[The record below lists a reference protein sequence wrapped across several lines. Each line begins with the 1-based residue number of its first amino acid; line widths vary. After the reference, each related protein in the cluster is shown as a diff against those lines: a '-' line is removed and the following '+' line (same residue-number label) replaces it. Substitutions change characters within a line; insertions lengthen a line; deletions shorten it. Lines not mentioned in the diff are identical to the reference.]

1 MEKTLEPGLEH
12 EVEIL
17 VTEDLVPPHMRSAG
31 VGVFATPE
39 MVRLIERTA
48 LEGVLPYLA
57 PGQQTV
63 GTRVELSHTA
73 ATPVG
78 MRVRARVRLV
88 EVDRRRLKF
97 QVEVHDE
104 VEKVGE
110 ATHERFIVDLDKSQA
125 RVREKV
131 ARWRGGGAPGERA

>member
-1 MEKTLEPGLEH
+1 MERKLEPGLEH
-12 EVEIL
+12 AVEIL
-17 VTEDLVPPHMRSAG
+17 VTEDLVPPHLRGAG

-48 LEGVLPYLA
+48 LEGVLPFLA

-88 EVDRRRLKF
+88 EVDRRRLRF

-104 VEKVGE
+104 LEKVGE

-125 RVREKV
+125 RIREKL
-131 ARWRGGGAPGERA
+131 ARWRGQG